1 MLKNIVKK
9 IFWGS
14 VYFLGIN
21 FIYNKIKPTKLLLV
35 GGHSISS
42 EENREKLHHEFYKD
56 CSIDK
61 NFLKKQIK
69 YLLRKDYRFLNFEK
83 IDKILSKEQKLP
95 KKSIVMYFDDG
106 FKDIYINAYPIFK
119 KYNLPF
125 VIFVSTDLI
134 DRNPLPKE
142 ASRRLAKLSR
152 EQKKI
157 FLTWEE
163 IRQMADLA
171 EIGSHGVTHKDFIDL
186 TDRKFK
192 KELLESGERI
202 KKETEKKPIALSYPH
217 GKYNQKIKD
226 LVEMT
231 GYKFAVITKGGQADL
246 RDKFELKNIV
256 IYSTD
261 NMLIFKLKLGIFY
274 RITNW
279 LRNTN

>member
-1 MLKNIVKK
+1 MFIIKK
-9 IFWGS
+9 IFWGL

-21 FIYNKIKPTKLLLV
+21 FIYNKIKPAKLLLV

-42 EENREKLHHEFYKD
+42 KEDKEKLHHKLYKD
-56 CSIDK
+56 YSIDK
-61 NFLKKQIK
+61 KFLEKQIK
-69 YLLRKDYRFLNFEK
+69 YLLRKNYRFLNFEK
-83 IDKILSKEQKLP
+83 IDEILSKGQKLS

-106 FKDIYINAYPIFK
+106 FKDIYLNAYPIFK

-142 ASRRLAKLSR
+142 VSRRLAKLSR
-152 EQKKI
+152 EQEKI

-163 IRQMADLA
+163 IKEIDLA

-186 TDRKFK
+186 TDQELK
-192 KELLESGERI
+192 KELLKSGERI
-202 KKETEKKPIALSYPH
+202 KKETGKKPIALSYPH
-217 GKYNQKIKD
+217 GKYNQKIKN
-226 LVEMT
+226 LVEIT

-256 IYSTD
+256 IYPTD

-274 RITNW
+274 RITN
-279 LRNTN
+279 